1 MFAVRLVIR
10 LNNEKRTIVEVHER
24 NRYLKNGKKN
34 VKEMD
39 FLLHKAEEA
48 CQMGYIANFEF
59 VTYQK

>member
-39 FLLHKAEEA
+39 FLLRKAEEV